1 MTEQTIGPY
10 RVIREVGKGGMG
22 AVYEAIHPQIER
34 KVAIKVLHPEYAV
47 NQQVVQRFF
56 NEARAVNIV
65 NHPSVVQISEFGQ
78 QPDGTAY
85 IVMEFLEGESLGG
98 RMKRFGGKLSV
109 ADTLRL
115 TRQVAAA
122 LAAAHA
128 KNIVHRDL
136 KPDNVMIV
144 SDPEAPGG
152 ERAKILDFGIAKLA
166 SQTKD
171 GEAAVSQTSTGMMV
185 GTPLYM
191 SPEQCKGSGN
201 ITDKAD
207 VYSLG
212 VMLYRML
219 AGRPPFVA
227 EGSGAIMAMHI
238 YEKPTPIRELDP
250 SIPEDLATLIHALLA
265 KDAVERPPMA
275 QVVQVLEQLRAMHSS
290 AVAISSPGLGGVSS
304 AFLMPGT
311 PVPQSG
317 LSGIGQS
324 QVGMLGQS
332 RVGMIGQSQVGLVGQ
347 SQVAPAGITGQSQLV
362 SPGSSQP
369 GVSNSASTTLGQSA
383 AQVGPGQKKRGTL
396 VAALLAAGLALAAIG
411 VIGAR
416 SLHKPETPAATRTVR
431 FSINT
436 EPAGARVVRATD
448 HREIGK
454 TPWIHNQAAATGPL
468 ILVLKLDGY
477 AEKVVTL
484 DQSESAMIAEHLKP
498 LASTTVSV
506 PTPLP
511 ATAPPEVTTAKGR
524 GKKGKGKLAAS
535 PDSPPATTAAP
546 TPPVAASPPSTPKS
560 PTPSK
565 DESSHGRIQM
575 VD

>member
-1 MTEQTIGPY
+1 MTAQTIGPY

-98 RMKRFGGKLSV
+98 RMKRLGGKLSV

-171 GEAAVSQTSTGMMV
+171 GEAAASQTSTGMMV

-219 AGRPPFVA
+219 TGRPPFLA

-238 YEKPTPIRELDP
+238 YEKPTAIRELDP

-265 KDAVERPPMA
+265 KDAAERPPMA
-275 QVVQVLEQLRAMHSS
+275 QVVQVLEQLRSLYSS
-290 AVAISSPGLGGVSS
+290 AVAVGGPSIGGVSAVFIAPS
-304 AFLMPGT
+304 T
-311 PVPQSG
+311 PVPSG
-317 LSGIGQS
+317 LTGIGVSSDRACRTVAGRTGRTVAGRAGRAVAGQPCGAE
-324 QVGMLGQS
+324 QQPAGCQQLGQHHARS
-332 RVGMIGQSQVGLVGQ
+332 VGGPDGAGQQESW
-347 SQVAPAGITGQSQLV
+347 
-362 SPGSSQP
+362 
-369 GVSNSASTTLGQSA
+369 SARCGTARGGGCSDGHWGGRFTLG
-383 AQVGPGQKKRGTL
+383 AQAGNACRCPNG
-396 VAALLAAGLALAAIG
+396 AL
-411 VIGAR
+411 
-416 SLHKPETPAATRTVR
+416 
-431 FSINT
+431 F
-436 EPAGARVVRATD
+436 D
-448 HREIGK
+448 QHR
-454 TPWIHNQAAATGPL
+454 P
-468 ILVLKLDGY
+468 
-477 AEKVVTL
+477 
-484 DQSESAMIAEHLKP
+484 
-498 LASTTVSV
+498 
-506 PTPLP
+506 
-511 ATAPPEVTTAKGR
+511 GR
-524 GKKGKGKLAAS
+524 GPRGSRCG
-535 PDSPPATTAAP
+535 PP
-546 TPPVAASPPSTPKS
+546 
-560 PTPSK
+560 
-565 DESSHGRIQM
+565 
-575 VD
+575 

>member
-1 MTEQTIGPY
+1 MTGQTIGPY
-10 RVIREVGKGGMG
+10 RVLREVGKGGMG

-171 GEAAVSQTSTGMMV
+171 GEAAASQTSTGMMV

-219 AGRPPFVA
+219 AGRPPFLA

-250 SIPEDLATLIHALLA
+250 SIPEDLAELIHSLLA
-265 KDAVERPPMA
+265 KESAERPPMA
-275 QVVQVLEQLRAMHSS
+275 QVVQVLEQLRALHSS
-290 AVAISSPGLGGVSS
+290 AVAIGGSGIGPMSAAFPVPSPGSH
-304 AFLMPGT
+304 
-311 PVPQSG
+311 QSG
-317 LSGIGQS
+317 LTGIGQS
-324 QVGMLGQS
+324 QVGMVGRSQ
-332 RVGMIGQSQVGLVGQ
+332 VGMVGQSQVGMVGQ
-347 SQVAPAGITGQSQLV
+347 SQVGVL
-362 SPGSSQP
+362 PGSSSQP
-369 GVSNSASTTLGQSA
+369 GLSNSAATTLGQSA
-383 AQVGPGQKKRGTL
+383 AQMGPQKSRG
-396 VAALLAAGLALAAIG
+396 ALWAGLLVVGLG
-411 VIGAR
+411 VAVVGVVGAR
-416 SLHKPETPAATRTVR
+416 TMRKPEVTTPTPRNVR
-431 FSINT
+431 FSIQS
-436 EPAGARVVRATD
+436 EPPGARVVRVTD

-454 TPWIHNQAAATGPL
+454 TPWTMTQTAGTGHL
-468 ILVLKLDGY
+468 IVVLKLDGY
-477 AEKVVTL
+477 AEKVVSL
-484 DQSESAMIAEHLKP
+484 DQSESSNHSETLKP
-498 LASTTVSV
+498 FASNTVSQV
-506 PTPLP
+506 
-511 ATAPPEVTTAKGR
+511 TAPVAPPPDPIPVKGR
-524 GKKGKGKLAAS
+524 GKKGKQKGGAVAS
-535 PDSPPATTAAP
+535 ASSSGTTGSATAMAPPAANSASQVTSP
-546 TPPVAASPPSTPKS
+546 KPPQ
-560 PTPSK
+560 PSK

>member
-1 MTEQTIGPY
+1 MTGQTIGPY

-85 IVMEFLEGESLGG
+85 IVMEFLEGESLGA

-144 SDPEAPGG
+144 ADPEAPGG

-171 GEAAVSQTSTGMMV
+171 GEAAASQTSTGMMV

-219 AGRPPFVA
+219 AGRPPFMA
-227 EGSGAIMAMHI
+227 DGSGAIMAMHI
-238 YEKPTPIRELDP
+238 YEQPTPIREVDP

-265 KDAVERPPMA
+265 KAATERPPMA
-275 QVVQVLEQLRAMHSS
+275 QVVQVIEQLRSVYSS
-290 AVAISSPGLGGVSS
+290 AVAIGGPSMGNVSS
-304 AFLMPGT
+304 VFMQPAT
-311 PVPQSG
+311 PVPQIG
-317 LSGIGQS
+317 LSGLNNIGQS
-324 QVGMLGQS
+324 QVGMVAQS
-332 RVGMIGQSQVGLVGQ
+332 QVGMIAQSQVGLV
-347 SQVAPAGITGQSQLV
+347 GQSQLV

-383 AQVGPGQKKRGTL
+383 AQMAPAQKSKLPL
-396 VAALLAAGLALAAIG
+396 VAGLLMLGIAIAAGGFLWTRTA
-411 VIGAR
+411 
-416 SLHKPETPAATRTVR
+416 HKPEPVVAARTVR

-436 EPAGARVVRATD
+436 EPAGARVVRAAD

-454 TPWIHNQAAATGPL
+454 TPWTSSQAAATGPL

-477 AEKVVTL
+477 AEKVVTV
-484 DQSESAMIAEHLKP
+484 DQSESVMIAETLKP
-498 LASTTVSV
+498 LASSGTVSQ
-506 PTPLP
+506 PTLSPP
-511 ATAPPEVTTAKGR
+511 PSTPPPPEPGLVKGR
-524 GKKGKGKLAAS
+524 GKKGKGKAGPGAAPTTS
-535 PDSPPATTAAP
+535 AVATAAP
-546 TPPVAASPPSTPKS
+546 TPPVATTPNPTSKP